1 MAFQKGQ
8 SGNPAGRKPGTQ
20 NRLTLTVKQ
29 GFEAAFEKMQGG
41 EHALDK
47 WAAKNPTDFYKLAS
61 KLIPSQ
67 ITAELS
73 GIDGGPI
80 EIDQTTRS
88 ARLAGVVARL
98 KARQNQPGDAPDD
111 GSDLA

>member
-29 GFEAAFEKMQGG
+29 GFEAAFEKMQDG

-61 KLIPSQ
+61 KLIPVQ
-67 ITAELS
+67 MAHQGGIALQVIS
-73 GIDGGPI
+73 GVPSD
-80 EIDQTTRS
+80 EDQEHE
-88 ARLAGVVARL
+88 
-98 KARQNQPGDAPDD
+98 DAPDD